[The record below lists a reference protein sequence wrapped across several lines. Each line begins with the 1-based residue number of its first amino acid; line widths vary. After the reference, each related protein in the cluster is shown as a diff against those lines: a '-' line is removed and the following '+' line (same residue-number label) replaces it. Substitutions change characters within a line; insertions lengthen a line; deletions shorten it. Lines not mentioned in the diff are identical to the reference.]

1 MLVISSESMKIDWDK
16 LFEAISDI
24 IGVGSLA
31 FMLWLFGNFWLR
43 GSFYVGEP
51 SIPIRTAET
60 VFIIVGL
67 IIGFQRFLGDT
78 KVKVVGYLKFI
89 KEKMR

>member
-1 MLVISSESMKIDWDK
+1 MKIDWDR
-16 LFEAISDI
+16 LFEIVSDI

-31 FMLWLFGNFWLR
+31 FMLWLFANFWLR

-51 SIPIRTAET
+51 SIAIRTVET
-60 VFIIVGL
+60 ALIVAGL

-78 KVKVVGYLKFI
+78 KKKISKIL
-89 KEKMR
+89 EKGRGCGTLF